1 MDDTVNVIEVCE
13 AFEDSKCDLGY
24 DLDIDRAYPLVDTV
38 ERTLVHKLHANADVG
53 IGQERAVKRDD
64 ILRMT
69 IMHYLQ
75 LAEDLLA
82 HGWLS
87 VDEDDLSKMSACPST
102 ERREQQRHLLRH
114 DSMRRDMLH
123 LLHTPT
129 IPLPKLIQVLQ
140 VLVTQVI
147 LDLCVQVEVRECIR
161 QCRMVRH
168 ALHVR
173 GCVRARRRRRGARCD

>member
-1 MDDTVNVIEVCE
+1 
-13 AFEDSKCDLGY
+13 
-24 DLDIDRAYPLVDTV
+24 
-38 ERTLVHKLHANADVG
+38 
-53 IGQERAVKRDD
+53 
-64 ILRMT
+64 
-69 IMHYLQ
+69 
-75 LAEDLLA
+75 
-82 HGWLS
+82 
-87 VDEDDLSKMSACPST
+87 
-102 ERREQQRHLLRH
+102 
-114 DSMRRDMLH
+114 MRRDMLH

-173 GCVRARRRRRGARCD
+173 GCVRARRRRRGARSD